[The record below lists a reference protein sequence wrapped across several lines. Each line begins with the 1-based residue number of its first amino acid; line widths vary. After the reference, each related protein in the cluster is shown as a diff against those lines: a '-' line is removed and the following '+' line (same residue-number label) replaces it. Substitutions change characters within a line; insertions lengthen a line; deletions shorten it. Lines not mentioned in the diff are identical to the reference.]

1 MTAIPTAAGGAV
13 IRGAEAETLRFQTGS
28 TMWLLAEGLGEATS
42 LSAHR
47 SMLRAGAQGAQPHHH
62 EHTTHLLFVVTGS
75 LELML
80 DEQFARLEAGD
91 IAFIPPGV
99 THAFRAA
106 PDTDADVFD
115 VVTPGRSFDMFRQFA
130 HVASGRE
137 PGSNT
142 DEAAVDVHA
151 DEVPDWWIEPAL
163 IGVRS

>member
-62 EHTTHLLFVVTGS
+62 EHTTHLLFMVTGS

-91 IAFIPPGV
+91 IAFTVDQQQYVQGYMPIILLYLYNTNLNTVGGGLPILTGPGFV
-99 THAFRAA
+99 
-106 PDTDADVFD
+106 DTDNVGEVQALV
-115 VVTPGRSFDMFRQFA
+115 
-130 HVASGRE
+130 
-137 PGSNT
+137 
-142 DEAAVDVHA
+142 EA
-151 DEVPDWWIEPAL
+151 
-163 IGVRS
+163 GTR